1 MPTPVG
7 AVQRIV
13 RSAGNGNG
21 FTDWSEADFW
31 DWIQMAVSPWPVS
44 DYSGGQFVDR
54 FRVD

>member
-1 MPTPVG
+1 VSTPIG

-31 DWIQMAVSPWPVS
+31 DWIQIAVSPGTVS
-44 DYSGGQFVDR
+44 DYSGGQFVDW
-54 FRVD
+54 FCVD